1 MVDPFS
7 NGPFC
12 FALFWQEQAADH
24 EIYAPIT
31 LMSEDGSRFCE
42 PVRVPGVPGA
52 FERAHVVQK
61 IKGKRKT
68 LTGHKTHFMYEEKNL
83 DVWKERMQ
91 IAAPPFTDLLPFFT
105 FIGKRLQEIQ
115 WCLLEGAI

>member
-1 MVDPFS
+1 
-7 NGPFC
+7 
-12 FALFWQEQAADH
+12 
-24 EIYAPIT
+24 
-31 LMSEDGSRFCE
+31 MSEDGSRFCE

-83 DVWKERMQ
+83 DV
-91 IAAPPFTDLLPFFT
+91 
-105 FIGKRLQEIQ
+105 
-115 WCLLEGAI
+115 